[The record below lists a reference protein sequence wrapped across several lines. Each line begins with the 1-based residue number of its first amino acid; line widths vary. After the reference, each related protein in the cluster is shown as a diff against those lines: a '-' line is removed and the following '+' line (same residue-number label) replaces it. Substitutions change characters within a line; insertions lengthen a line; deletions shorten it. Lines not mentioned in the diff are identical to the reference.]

1 MLSSGADPMAELNRL
16 AMKNN
21 MNLGP
26 VGTWWRGVAT
36 GYEGNMDHGGW
47 WLVVTGIER
56 ERALKEVAYG
66 G

>member
-1 MLSSGADPMAELNRL
+1 
-16 AMKNN
+16 MKNN